1 MAWLAV
7 LAVVLLIG
15 LIPIGV
21 NAAYD
26 ERGALVRLIAGPVR
40 IAVFPK
46 TAKDKTKA
54 KSQKTDKSLTK
65 ARQKGGDYK
74 DFVPLLHLIL
84 DLLVDLRHKI
94 LVNHLRFRLV
104 LAGDD
109 PSDLAV
115 GYGRAWAAL
124 GNLMPQLERVFTI
137 KKRDLEVECDFT
149 ADTTTVSF
157 SADITITV
165 GRLLHLG
172 CRHGIKIFKE
182 YLRVMNKRKGGAGV

>member
-21 NAAYD
+21 NVAYD

-40 IAVFPK
+40 VTVFPK
-46 TAKDKTKA
+46 TAKHKTKA
-54 KSQKTDKSLTK
+54 KSPKADKGLPK

-74 DFVPLLHLIL
+74 DFVPLLRLIL

-109 PSDLAV
+109 PGDLAIN
-115 GYGRAWAAL
+115 YGRLWAAL

-137 KKRDLEVECDFT
+137 RKRDLEVECDFT
-149 ADTTTVSF
+149 ADTTTVLF
-157 SADITITV
+157 AVDITITIA
-165 GRLLHLG
+165 RLLHLG
-172 CRHGIKIFKE
+172 CRHGIKILKE